1 MAKYSFE
8 FKKKVVMEYLDG
20 GSGYEFLS
28 KKYIIPDKSIVR
40 HWINSF
46 KAFGDEGIMRSRQNK
61 KYTFEYKLHV
71 VELYLTTDVSYQE
84 LAIQEGITN
93 YSMIANWVRYYRAA
107 GPDGLRPRKRG
118 RKKTLSTHKKDIKSK
133 NEQDSAKD
141 NTSIDTSAEHVKE
154 LEDELLKLRI
164 ENAFLKESRRLRLE
178 EEAKMRERRESSPVS
193 EDNSN

>member
-1 MAKYSFE
+1 MAKYGFE
-8 FKKKVVMEYLDG
+8 FKMKIVTEYLNCEG
-20 GSGYEFLS
+20 GYKYLAKKHSINHSLIERWVRNYEE
-28 KKYIIPDKSIVR
+28 
-40 HWINSF
+40 
-46 KAFGDEGIMRSRQNK
+46 FGVEGLARSRQNK
-61 KYTFEYKLHV
+61 KYTFKHKLHV

-84 LAIQEGITN
+84 LAIQEGITDC
-93 YSMIANWVRYYRAA
+93 SLIANWVRCYRAA